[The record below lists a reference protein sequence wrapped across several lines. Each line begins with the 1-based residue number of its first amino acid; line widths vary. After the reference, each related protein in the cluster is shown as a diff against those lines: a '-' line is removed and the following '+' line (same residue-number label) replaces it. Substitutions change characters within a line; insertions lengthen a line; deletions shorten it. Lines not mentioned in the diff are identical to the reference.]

1 MAAPLSTCTV
11 EEQRSVIRF
20 LWSEGVK
27 PSEIYRR
34 MKVQYGAIGLS
45 LVWTYERTFAAQKFA
60 HDDEVMEAVQSWLK
74 ATPKS
79 FFLEGIRKLVDR
91 WTKCVAKQGTMSRNK
106 KQTISV
112 NTLVK
117 KVITSTKFPVI

>member
-34 MKVQYGAIGLS
+34 MKVQYGDSCLSQGRVYEWVERFQTGRQNVNDEHWSGRPVSVASETVKQQVELFSKVHPQACVQVDQVCCEAGGLC
-45 LVWTYERTFAAQKFA
+45 RKIRHKQ
-60 HDDEVMEAVQSWLK
+60 
-74 ATPKS
+74 
-79 FFLEGIRKLVDR
+79 FL
-91 WTKCVAKQGTMSRNK
+91 
-106 KQTISV
+106 
-112 NTLVK
+112 
-117 KVITSTKFPVI
+117 

>member
-1 MAAPLSTCTV
+1 MHNEKSYFGTKKKSSLAICHIGVVTIKQFEPAHRLYNMAAPLSACNV

-45 LVWTYERTFAAQKFA
+45 LVWTYERTFAGP
-60 HDDEVMEAVQSWLK
+60 EVC
-74 ATPKS
+74 
-79 FFLEGIRKLVDR
+79 R
-91 WTKCVAKQGTMSRNK
+91 
-106 KQTISV
+106 
-112 NTLVK
+112 
-117 KVITSTKFPVI
+117 